1 MSGIEFQKGIDRGS
15 QLLQGFVHALALF
28 NIAVFNETDNGAI
41 CAVDGVVVFDGV
53 FISVIRII
61 EALKKNRD
69 VVEL

>member
-53 FISVIRII
+53 FISMIRVKHALNNNIKII
-61 EALKKNRD
+61 KL
-69 VVEL
+69 